1 MKSKDKKRKHI
12 KLNIKNIITFFA
24 FITIVLYIAIFYNLY
39 FGKNKVYA
47 TDSIPEN
54 NEEVNISEAEEV
66 NLDKIIEE
74 NLAGK
79 EEYLAQEIE
88 LEYITKYNNNPQL
101 PKGSIQ
107 VVQEGREGKQ
117 EVVIKKTYNEANEVI
132 SEEQVSSKIT
142 KAAINKIV
150 NVGTGN
156 FKNNYTAKVGDTI
169 YVTSDRL
176 SVMLE
181 PNESST
187 KVATLNQNNE
197 MKIIEISGDW
207 YKITS
212 NDITGYVKKEATTN
226 LNPNEK
232 YEENTGTT
240 SSGESKGRQELL
252 STLSFDMKLNKPS
265 GLSLEQFK
273 KVLTDSKDKNNIFSQ
288 NAEYFYYIE
297 KQYNINGIFVAAVG
311 IHESNWGTSKIAQ
324 EKYNLFGY
332 GAYDS
337 NPYNG
342 AYTFTD
348 YSESIDLLARV
359 FVKYYLNPKGTSIY
373 GGETATGSYYN
384 GATLTGV
391 NTKYASDKNWANA
404 VYTHMKYLYNKL

>member
-54 NEEVNISEAEEV
+54 NEEVNISQAEEV
-66 NLDKIIEE
+66 NIDKIIEE

-79 EEYLAQEIE
+79 EEYSAQEVE

-101 PKGSIQ
+101 PKGTIQ

-117 EVVIKKTYNEANEVI
+117 EVVIKKRYNENNEVI

-197 MKIIEISGDW
+197 MRIIEISRDW